1 MIEYEWAKPKIV
13 IKDVNAII
21 YRRPD
26 GGSGNQR
33 GHAERSKANDPR
45 PRGHRG
51 KR

>member
-1 MIEYEWAKPKIV
+1 MIEYEWAKPKIT
-13 IKDVNAII
+13 KDPNIII

-26 GGSGNQR
+26 GGSGNQT
-33 GHAERSKANDPR
+33 GHVERSKANDTR